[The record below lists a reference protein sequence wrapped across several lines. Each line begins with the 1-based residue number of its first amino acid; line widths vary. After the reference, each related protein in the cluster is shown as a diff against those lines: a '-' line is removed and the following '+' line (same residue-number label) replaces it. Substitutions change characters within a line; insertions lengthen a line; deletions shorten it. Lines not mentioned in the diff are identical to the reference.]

1 MSVNLNV
8 APLILVESVVATHF
22 TTALAQNAMEIESL
36 TSPDTRDTDEFI
48 IEAVSIIVD
57 AFAADT
63 AFNVV
68 FFDTPTQTAIVD
80 NDPFIEF
87 VNFSGVSGITIGAG
101 GGGTQRYHSTSGFAI
116 PYKDTLG
123 GGQIHVG
130 IVNRTAT
137 GKPAGATGEL
147 KLKLWVRPVYFG

>member
-22 TTALAQNAMEIESL
+22 TGAIAQNAIEIESL

-48 IEAVSIIVD
+48 IEAISIIVD

-63 AFNVV
+63 AFHVV
-68 FFDTPTQTAIVD
+68 FFDTPTQTAVVND
-80 NDPFIEF
+80 DPFIEF
-87 VNFSGVSGITIGAG
+87 VNFSGVSGMTIGTG
-101 GGGTQRYHSTSGFAI
+101 GGGTQRYHAVSGLAI
-116 PYKDTLG
+116 SYKDALG

-130 IVNRTAT
+130 IVNRAAT
-137 GKPAGATGEL
+137 SKPAGATGEL
-147 KLKLWVRPVYFG
+147 KLKLWVRPAYLV